1 MPEDKYKNTRF
12 DGRALYFVCTCL
24 MIAEMYFIQTAQSLM
39 LGIPVMLA
47 HAGHR
52 NHVVNGK
59 SE

>member
-1 MPEDKYKNTRF
+1 MSEDKYKHSRF
-12 DGRALYFVCTCL
+12 DGRILYCVCTLL
-24 MIAEMYFIQTAQSLM
+24 MIAEMVFIKTAGSLM

>member
-1 MPEDKYKNTRF
+1 
-12 DGRALYFVCTCL
+12 
-24 MIAEMYFIQTAQSLM
+24 MIAEMYFIKSAGSLM

-59 SE
+59 AEDV

>member
-1 MPEDKYKNTRF
+1 MNEDKYKHTRL
-12 DGRALYFVCTCL
+12 DSRVLYFVCTCL
-24 MIAEMYFIQTAQSLM
+24 MIAEMYFIKTAGSLM